1 MAWRPIEIVTF
12 WATTVSCY
20 VKGPWTCGSPHCPWL
35 DTISISLW
43 LIRKCH
49 PSDSAMILLWSLI
62 TAFASYTNWE
72 QQTTTNIANTF
83 EFILCQQLQ
92 KAPEVCP
99 FPQMVS
105 FFFSHGRE
113 GRNTVG
119 NEGICF
125 LHQGNVQQGVLLCT
139 IHNFQL
145 QSKVCLGWHIT
156 LCILYSQLYVC
167 IYIYKWLQHR
177 LTCSSST

>member
-1 MAWRPIEIVTF
+1 MKYQSTSTWDGLASQTSALYISFQAYTDTNTHLVIQIMDRYIQSHTYTKSIEVCI
-12 WATTVSCY
+12 
-20 VKGPWTCGSPHCPWL
+20 L
-35 DTISISLW
+35 LSLW
-43 LIRKCH
+43 HTLFRSKRVYIQRHRHYLCSNIQH
-49 PSDSAMILLWSLI
+49 ILQSK
-62 TAFASYTNWE
+62 
-72 QQTTTNIANTF
+72 
-83 EFILCQQLQ
+83 

-99 FPQMVS
+99 LAQMVS
-105 FFFSHGRE
+105 LSFSHGRE
-113 GRNTVG
+113 GRDTVG

-167 IYIYKWLQHR
+167 MYIYISD
-177 LTCSSST
+177 CSTG